1 MNQFHSIRLIQLKA
15 FISHESHC
23 ISFDFQFINAQE
35 ISVIDDLIDFGSLT
49 AGKLDHEVIQSLY
62 RKGLIYLDV
71 PISGEDQICIPPLRN
86 FVMNRV
92 SGDYFE
98 NLLYKIFV
106 SADEHMTISELAQML
121 QINLDTVKQ
130 AVSLF
135 CRLGF
140 ACKKTNIDVLN
151 QHASWNERTFDNN
164 RIEVTPLNFHALLV
178 NETNTGL
185 VNSNGEAVAGSE
197 TIGNASS
204 LNSSPKC
211 PSIGSNPMQS
221 NTINDSM
228 SSPCS
233 AKQTS
238 QSERVSNSN
247 ESDGNISDFSIIS
260 QAHDSNGKST
270 KKTASDSP
278 NDSCELV
285 ENSIQSEKA
294 SILASP
300 TTPNVTRRGGNG
312 KRVLFLFDATLTAFL
327 MMGNLSPVNQ
337 MHSDPFA
344 SKFEIYYL
352 NIFDVDI
359 LGFEESCGHHV

>member
-1 MNQFHSIRLIQLKA
+1 ML
-15 FISHESHC
+15 C
-23 ISFDFQFINAQE
+23 FQYINAQE

-49 AGKLDHEVIQSLY
+49 AGTLDHEVLQSLY

-71 PISGEDQICIPPLRN
+71 PISGSDQICIPPLRN

-98 NLLYKIFV
+98 NLLYQIFV
-106 SADEHMTISELAQML
+106 SADEHTTIAELAQML

-140 ACKKTNIDVLN
+140 ARKKTNIDVSK
-151 QHASWNERTFDNN
+151 QHYSWNERTIDNN
-164 RIEVTPLNFHALLV
+164 RVEVTPLNFHALLV

-185 VNSNGEAVAGSE
+185 VNSNGEAVVGSE
-197 TIGNASS
+197 TVGNTSS
-204 LNSSPKC
+204 LHSSPKC
-211 PSIGSNPMQS
+211 SVTSSNQFQSIA
-221 NTINDSM
+221 NDST
-228 SSPCS
+228 SSPAS

-238 QSERVSNSN
+238 HSEGVSNSN

-260 QAHDSNGKST
+260 QVHDSNGKSMKRLT
-270 KKTASDSP
+270 SENP
-278 NDSCELV
+278 NDSGELD
-285 ENSIQSEKA
+285 ESAIQSEKA

-300 TTPNVTRRGGNG
+300 TTPNVGRRGGNG

-327 MMGNLSPVNQ
+327 MMGNLSPVN
-337 MHSDPFA
+337 F
-344 SKFEIYYL
+344 
-352 NIFDVDI
+352 IFD
-359 LGFEESCGHHV
+359 LS

>member
-1 MNQFHSIRLIQLKA
+1 M
-15 FISHESHC
+15 
-23 ISFDFQFINAQE
+23 
-35 ISVIDDLIDFGSLT
+35 
-49 AGKLDHEVIQSLY
+49 IQSLY

-98 NLLYKIFV
+98 NLLYQIFV

-121 QINLDTVKQ
+121 QVNLDTVKQ

-140 ACKKTNIDVLN
+140 ARKKNNTYVPN
-151 QHASWNERTFDNN
+151 QHSSWNERIYDSN
-164 RIEVTPLNFHALLV
+164 RVEVTPLNFHALLV

-197 TIGNASS
+197 TVNTSS
-204 LNSSPKC
+204 VNSSPKC
-211 PSIGSNPMQS
+211 RSNNNKLQS
-221 NTINDSM
+221 NTLNDST
-228 SSPCS
+228 SSPSS

-238 QSERVSNSN
+238 QSERISNSN

-260 QAHDSNGKST
+260 QVHDSNGKPVR
-270 KKTASDSP
+270 KTVSDNP
-278 NDSCELV
+278 NDSCELD
-285 ENSIQSEKA
+285 ENSIQSEKM

-300 TTPNVTRRGGNG
+300 TTPNVIRRGGNG

-327 MMGNLSPVNQ
+327 MMGNLSPVNEHQ
-337 MHSDPFA
+337 IHSHRINSF
-344 SKFEIYYL
+344 Y
-352 NIFDVDI
+352 V
-359 LGFEESCGHHV
+359 